1 MNFQIYKSLKDIIMY
16 SEWHLKHNSY
26 LETKET
32 YQFTLRIRSLKIEVV
47 LRKKELKEDLK
58 DLISSIKERNL

>member
-1 MNFQIYKSLKDIIMY
+1 MNSQIYKSLKDIIMY

-26 LETKET
+26 IETKET
-32 YQFTLRIRSLKIEVV
+32 IQFTLRIRSLKIEVV

-58 DLISSIKERNL
+58 DLISSLKERNL